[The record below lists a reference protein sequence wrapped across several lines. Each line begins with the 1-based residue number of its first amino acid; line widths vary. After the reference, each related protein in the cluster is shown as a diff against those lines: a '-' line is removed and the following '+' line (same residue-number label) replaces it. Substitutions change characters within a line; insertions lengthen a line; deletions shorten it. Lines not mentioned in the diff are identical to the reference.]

1 MGLTEIMYNADG
13 TLNLPSIFNESWFF
27 GSPDLAFLFLLFGAV
42 LLLNRYG
49 VKFGQLVG
57 LVFALSLLFA
67 TMFGSLIAW
76 AIVILVIVFSGLRV
90 LQNILLRV

>member
-1 MGLTEIMYNADG
+1 MGWQDIMYNADG
-13 TLNLPSIFNESWFF
+13 TLNIPSIFNDSWFF
-27 GSPDLAFLFLLFGAV
+27 GSTDLAFLFILFGAI

-57 LVFALSLLFA
+57 IVFALSLLFA